1 MKKITLIFNLHQP
14 FRLKRY
20 RFFDIGND
28 HYYYD
33 DFENEEIIR
42 RNNRQTYAPANEAL
56 LQLME
61 QNPDFKVSFV
71 ISGTM
76 IEQLETFAPETIHT
90 FKLLAETGRTDFL
103 GTPYA
108 HSIASLFDKK
118 EFEYQMRLHS
128 RNVTSLFGI
137 TPSVVCNT
145 ELLYNDEIAES
156 VYALGY
162 KGILTEGAKHILG
175 WKSPNYLYQTNNAH
189 PIKLLVRNAA
199 ISDKIQVLFG
209 RYDSGDYPYTVD
221 KLLRAIQSL
230 PTDEEEVV
238 LYMDYEVMGTLWS
251 AATGIFDFFK
261 ALPHMAQEAGIGFS
275 TAKES
280 IERKALGG
288 ALEVRYPI
296 SIIGEAKDS
305 SPWLGNELQEG
316 AKELL
321 LKWGERVRITRDNN
335 LLQDWLYLQ
344 SADHFYYMNTR
355 KELVGTF
362 SPFDTPFA
370 AFTNYMNVL
379 SDFILRIETEYP
391 SSIENEELH
400 ALLSTIDNQNEK
412 ITQLQRE
419 LDMLKE
425 KH

>member
-1 MKKITLIFNLHQP
+1 
-14 FRLKRY
+14 
-20 RFFDIGND
+20 
-28 HYYYD
+28 
-33 DFENEEIIR
+33 
-42 RNNRQTYAPANEAL
+42 
-56 LQLME
+56 
-61 QNPDFKVSFV
+61 
-71 ISGTM
+71 
-76 IEQLETFAPETIHT
+76 
-90 FKLLAETGRTDFL
+90 
-103 GTPYA
+103 
-108 HSIASLFDKK
+108 
-118 EFEYQMRLHS
+118 
-128 RNVTSLFGI
+128 
-137 TPSVVCNT
+137 
-145 ELLYNDEIAES
+145 
-156 VYALGY
+156 
-162 KGILTEGAKHILG
+162 
-175 WKSPNYLYQTNNAH
+175 
-189 PIKLLVRNAA
+189 
-199 ISDKIQVLFG
+199 
-209 RYDSGDYPYTVD
+209 
-221 KLLRAIQSL
+221 
-230 PTDEEEVV
+230 
-238 LYMDYEVMGTLWS
+238 
-251 AATGIFDFFK
+251 
-261 ALPHMAQEAGIGFS
+261 MAQEAGIGFS

-412 ITQLQRE
+412 ITQLQKE
-419 LDMLKE
+419 LDMLRE